1 MPGLKLIMTSAED
14 ASSMPAAED
23 AVERIAVMQEQET
36 DSYRHHDYIAS
47 VGKSGGKARVD
58 RLCRVKMVEWC
69 YQITDYCKFRR
80 ETVAICF
87 SYLDRFLAS
96 PSPRA
101 TEAIQSRKVYQLAAM
116 TTLYIATKL
125 FEPMTMDTVLLS
137 TLSQGVYSEREITD
151 MEREILQALGWKMNG
166 PTARDFISH
175 MLALLPKSA
184 YYYDES
190 TLITL
195 LDFSKFQA
203 DLAVSDYELS
213 LEKTFTVAIASLL
226 NSMEGIGE
234 KLLPAQERF
243 HFLGVLAQETAV
255 DPFSVEVNVVR
266 DRLLEL
272 FAENT
277 GYHLP
282 QIANLTPI
290 EIGDEKE
297 NKYGLTRTSSP
308 KGAENHSCGL
318 EGFNAT
324 SCAFDSVHII

>member
-23 AVERIAVMQEQET
+23 AVERIAVMQDQDT
-36 DSYRHHDYIAS
+36 HSYRHLDYMAS

-58 RLCRVKMVEWC
+58 SLCRVKMVEWC

-87 SYLDRFLAS
+87 SYLDRFLSS

-151 MEREILQALGWKMNG
+151 MERDILQVLGWKMNG

-184 YYYDES
+184 YYYDVS
-190 TLITL
+190 ILITL
-195 LDFSKFQA
+195 LDFSRFQA

-213 LEKTFTVAIASLL
+213 LETTFIVAIASLL

-234 KLLPAQERF
+234 KLLHAQERF

-272 FAENT
+272 FVENT
-277 GYHLP
+277 GYQLP

-290 EIGDEKE
+290 EIG
-297 NKYGLTRTSSP
+297 GLTRTSSP
-308 KGAENHSCGL
+308 KGAEDHSCGL
-318 EGFNAT
+318 EGFNT
-324 SCAFDSVHII
+324 TLCAFDSVHII

>member
-1 MPGLKLIMTSAED
+1 MPGLKLIMTSVED

-36 DSYRHHDYIAS
+36 GSYRHHDYIAS
-47 VGKSGGKARVD
+47 VRKSGGKARVD
-58 RLCRVKMVEWC
+58 RRCRVKMVEWC

-125 FEPMTMDTVLLS
+125 FEPMAMDTVLLS

-190 TLITL
+190 ILITL

-213 LEKTFTVAIASLL
+213 LETTFTVAIASLL

-297 NKYGLTRTSSP
+297 NKYGLTWASSP
-308 KGAENHSCGL
+308 KGAEDHSCVS
-318 EGFNAT
+318 FNTT
-324 SCAFDSVHII
+324 SCAFDSAHIM